1 MHIGF
6 GLIIKGQNR
15 VIHIMHINNN
25 NNSINNNNIE
35 KSEKM
40 KLKIQQKIL
49 MEHLNYVIKG
59 ISNKNLIPILNCI
72 KFELTN
78 EGLYLMSTDNEIA
91 IKTFIDKNKID
102 NIEEVGEI
110 VISGKYIFDIIR
122 KLGNEIINIEE
133 VIDSQ
138 ILITTQTSSFK
149 LNCNN
154 VNEFPNLDLE
164 FSKSPIIIN
173 QQLFKKTINQ
183 TIFATSTQE
192 SRPVLTGISF
202 KILNGKLICTAT
214 DSYRLACKEIDLK
227 DSTIGDTDI
236 IVPARNLIEVVK
248 LLSNDEE
255 NVEIHIFSNKVVFKF
270 NSITMMSR
278 LINGNYPDTTKLIP
292 ENFSLIIK
300 VNLNNF
306 YNAIDRASLL
316 TNEEEKNIIKLETK
330 DDFLIISS
338 NIPEIGNVE
347 EKVQLL
353 EKIDNNIK
361 IAFSSKYMMDA
372 IKVFEGENI
381 ALKFNGEIKPIIIDD
396 AEGSNLIQL
405 ILPIRTY

>member
-1 MHIGF
+1 
-6 GLIIKGQNR
+6 
-15 VIHIMHINNN
+15 
-25 NNSINNNNIE
+25 
-35 KSEKM
+35 M
-40 KLKIQQKIL
+40 KLKIKQKIL

-72 KFELTN
+72 KFDLT
-78 EGLYLMSTDNEIA
+78 EDGLYLMSTDNEIA
-91 IKTFIDKNKID
+91 IKTFIDKDKID
-102 NIEEVGEI
+102 NIEEKGEL

-122 KLGNEIINIEE
+122 KLGNEIVNIEE

-138 ILITTQTSSFK
+138 ILITTSTSSFK

-154 VNEFPNLDLE
+154 VSEFPNLDLE
-164 FSKSPIIIN
+164 FNKSPIIIN

-192 SRPVLTGISF
+192 SRPVLTGINF
-202 KILNGKLICTAT
+202 KIKNGKLVCTAT
-214 DSYRLACKEIDLK
+214 DSYRLACKELELNDNE
-227 DSTIGDTDI
+227 IGDTDI
-236 IVPARNLIEVVK
+236 IAPARNLMEVVK
-248 LLSNDEE
+248 LLNSDDD
-255 NVEIHIFSNKVVFKF
+255 NVELHVFANKVVFRF
-270 NSITMMSR
+270 NSITMMTR
-278 LINGNYPDTTKLIP
+278 LINGSYPDTTKLIP
-292 ENFSLIIK
+292 DNFSLIVK
-300 VNLNNF
+300 VNLNKF

-347 EKVQLL
+347 EKVELL
-353 EKIDNNIK
+353 EKVENNIK

-372 IKVFEGENI
+372 IKVFEGEDI

-396 AEGSNLIQL
+396 ALGSNLLQL